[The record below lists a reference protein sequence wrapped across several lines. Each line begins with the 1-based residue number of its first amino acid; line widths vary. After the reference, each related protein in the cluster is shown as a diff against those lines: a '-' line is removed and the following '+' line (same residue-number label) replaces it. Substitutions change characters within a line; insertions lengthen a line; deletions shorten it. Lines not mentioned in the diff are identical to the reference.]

1 MKIDLSTSEI
11 YDLLKEGSTNQ
22 RNFINSLRFSEFK
35 EFIEEHEMFLE
46 EYDLRG
52 LINGGVL
59 VSEETDQINEDHC
72 IFSNGRVTISL
83 YWNGVIN
90 MIIYILCIIFLTWII
105 HL

>member
-1 MKIDLSTSEI
+1 MKIDLSAGELW
-11 YDLLKEGSTNQ
+11 DLLKEGSTNQ
-22 RNFINSLRFSEFK
+22 RNFINSLRYSEFK
-35 EFIEEHEMFLE
+35 EFIEIIEDYEDF
-46 EYDLRG
+46 DLRS

-59 VSEETDQINEDHC
+59 VSEETDQINKDHC

-90 MIIYILCIIFLTWII
+90 MIIYIICIILLTWII